1 MLELSV
7 VIFNAPLDLRVIK
20 VTIYTI
26 AMKMPKK
33 NKRG

>member
-1 MLELSV
+1 MLELSIV
-7 VIFNAPLDLRVIK
+7 TFNALDMRVIK
-20 VTIYTI
+20 VTIYMI